1 MKRWSL
7 AAAVIL
13 LLTVPVFALEREEN
27 ETAVWETLG
36 IGGERLCLPV
46 AAGYRWVAGGH
57 SDAVGC
63 ELLVREGA
71 PLVAMEEGWVEQA
84 ETDRGGRLQ
93 VSVRSADGRRLYR
106 YSGMAAAAGRQL
118 KRGDWVAGGS
128 VIGIAAGSED
138 PLGRVQ
144 LYLQV
149 RQEGKLPVGIDPQ
162 GLLELLRGKSS
173 SVVWL
178 GEERG
183 FCPIGGTGG

>member
-27 ETAVWETLG
+27 ETAVWEMLG

-93 VSVRSADGRRLYR
+93 VSVRSADGR
-106 YSGMAAAAGRQL
+106 
-118 KRGDWVAGGS
+118 
-128 VIGIAAGSED
+128 SED

-149 RQEGKLPVGIDPQ
+149 RQEGKLPVGIDPH
-162 GLLELLRGKSS
+162 GLLELLRGKGS
-173 SVVWL
+173 SVVWM